1 MSKTYS
7 PNRAVCHSIDRPFCF
22 KEVDMNNYFASG
34 PFPKAL
40 TKVIQLELTGLD
52 DPANQSPSQ
61 YLVPKSTCISPR
73 VLKVVEIGD
82 FWAKRTMPSIRLQG
96 KWMIGA
102 GVLPNRHVQITNP
115 SPGVLLIQLL
125 ADCSQTA
132 QAGLQPP
139 NPNPLKK
146 QPTKRS

>member
-1 MSKTYS
+1 
-7 PNRAVCHSIDRPFCF
+7 
-22 KEVDMNNYFASG
+22 MNNYFTTRS
-34 PFPKAL
+34 FPKAP

-52 DPANQSPSQ
+52 DSTSHSCGQCLTPQG
-61 YLVPKSTCISPR
+61 TCISPR

-96 KWMIGA
+96 KWMLHA

-125 ADCSQTA
+125 DETY
-132 QAGLQPP
+132 QP
-139 NPNPLKK
+139 N
-146 QPTKRS
+146 